1 MKNVAIKTK
10 ILLIGL
16 SSLILLGVILAIISV
31 KYSKDVLMQESFDR
45 LQTVK
50 DIKAHQL
57 EVFFQERI
65 ADIKVLAK
73 SENIKN
79 IINDLTETH
88 NELSVKSTDNFPVTN
103 EMVKD
108 ETKPHEDFFQSY
120 MNDYGYYDIFV
131 ICAQHGHVMYSAAK
145 ESDYGANLSNGSLK
159 DSALAD
165 AWKKAKE
172 LKRPVYVDMEP
183 YAPSNGAPAM
193 FLATPVYIDGEIKSV
208 LVFQISDKSIND
220 IMKFREGFGE
230 SEETYLVGADNLMR
244 SDSFLDPK
252 NHTLI
257 ASFSNPDKGS
267 VDTEAT
273 KEALEGKSGAKIII
287 DYNNNPV
294 LSVYS
299 PVKIGEDFKWAIMAE
314 IDEAE
319 VLLTPNEIRNV
330 IALAS
335 ILLIILIGIALFTFV
350 NSMVVKPLNVFQN
363 GLLSFFKYLNKETED
378 TQELIVDR
386 KDEIGLMS

>member
-1 MKNVAIKTK
+1 MV
-10 ILLIGL
+10 
-16 SSLILLGVILAIISV
+16 
-31 KYSKDVLMQESFDR
+31 
-45 LQTVK
+45 
-50 DIKAHQL
+50 
-57 EVFFQERI
+57 
-65 ADIKVLAK
+65 K

-350 NSMVVKPLNVFQN
+350 NSIVVKPLNVFQN

-386 KDEIGLMS
+386 KDEIGLMSSIVNENINKIKKGLEEEKKLIDNASEIINTVNTGVLTDRILL